1 MSPRSPSVNEE
12 LRRRSKERLL
22 QAAVEVVSER
32 GYEATTLG
40 DIADRAGSA
49 RGLVSYYFP
58 GKRHLVQSAVHRL
71 MHRTLEEALER
82 EPRTDDGPERMAR
95 AIDAILGLARDRP
108 VLMRQHMAGL
118 LQAEGFLPCPEQRRL
133 AELLSDTV
141 ARHGSSKVDSD
152 YPMLRALLMGA
163 VFSALMPGAPMPV
176 ETLRAELF
184 KRYRLDWEL
193 GVPPGTEVPGGT
205 GAPDRTGRTDAAG
218 ATGLPDRADVSRFF
232 ATEPAPE
239 PSAPPR
245 RPAPDSA

>member
-1 MSPRSPSVNEE
+1 MSPRSPLVNEE

-22 QAAVEVVSER
+22 HAAVELVDER

-58 GKRHLVQSAVHRL
+58 GKRQLVQSAVHRL

-82 EPRTDDGPERMAR
+82 EPRTDDGGERMAR

-141 ARHGSSKVDSD
+141 ARHGSRDVESD

-163 VFSALMPGAPMPV
+163 VYAAVMPGAPMSVPM
-176 ETLRAELF
+176 LRAELF
-184 KRYRLDWEL
+184 KRYRLDWEM
-193 GVPPGTEVPGGT
+193 GVPPDPGGT
-205 GAPDRTGRTDAAG
+205 GGTKEK
-218 ATGLPDRADVSRFF
+218 DRADMARFF
-232 ATEPAPE
+232 ATDPE
-239 PSAPPR
+239 TQSK
-245 RPAPDSA
+245 